1 MKAEIIN
8 QPYSGEFEERIYD
21 VESVWNSQSWTWIK
35 FTEENGNE
43 KVGQFRG
50 FPKNV
55 KVSKQKNE
63 IVVLTSDCVFRLDAL
78 ELNIIESEKQAD
90 YGNLEV
96 TPNGTFILSEYSD
109 IYKLENSLSDMQNIK
124 SPFEMDMI
132 EFKSWNRIILEFE
145 CTEIANY
152 ERSQIMELNIAEWTI
167 KIKKNDTT
175 TTCIKHS

>member
-35 FTEENGNE
+35 FINESGIE

-50 FPKNV
+50 FPKDV

-63 IVVLTSDCVFRLDAL
+63 IVVLTSDCIFRLDSH
-78 ELNIIESEKQAD
+78 ELNIIESKKQVD

-96 TPNGTFILSEYSD
+96 SPKGTFILSEYGE
-109 IYKLENSLSDMQNIK
+109 IYKVKKSLSEMQIIE
-124 SPFEMDMI
+124 SPFELDWI
-132 EFKSWNRIILEFE
+132 EFKKWNGDILEFE
-145 CTEIANY
+145 CSELANY
-152 ERSQIMELNIAEWTI
+152 ERTEIMELNTVDWTI
-167 KIKKNDTT
+167 KIKKTT
-175 TTCIKHS
+175 PQQRV

>member
-35 FTEENGNE
+35 FTNDNGVE

-50 FPKNV
+50 FPKEV
-55 KVSKQKNE
+55 KVSDQKNE
-63 IVVLTSDCVFRLDAL
+63 VIVLTSDCVFRLDTN
-78 ELNIIESEKQAD
+78 ELNIIESENQVD

-96 TPNGTFILSEYSD
+96 TPNGTFIFSEFSD
-109 IYKLENSLSDMQNIK
+109 VYKMENSLSDMQIIK

-132 EFKSWNRIILEFE
+132 EFKEWNGNILEFE
-145 CTEIANY
+145 CDEMGRW
-152 ERSQIMELNIAEWTI
+152 ERHEIMELDTIEWTI
-167 KIKKNDTT
+167 KIKKTHHNNV
-175 TTCIKHS
+175 

>member
-8 QPYSGEFEERIYD
+8 QPYSGEFEEKIYD
-21 VESVWNSQSWTWIK
+21 VENVWNSQSWTWIK
-35 FTEENGNE
+35 FTDESGIE

-50 FPKNV
+50 FPKDV

-63 IVVLTSDCVFRLDAL
+63 IVVLTSDCAFRLDSR
-78 ELNIIESEKQAD
+78 ELNIIESEKQVD

-96 TPNGTFILSEYSD
+96 TPNGTFIFSEYSD
-109 IYKLENSLSDMQNIK
+109 IYKLENSLSDMQIIQ

-132 EFKSWNRIILEFE
+132 EFKGLNGNILEFE

-152 ERSQIMELNIAEWTI
+152 ERNEIMELNTTDWTI
-167 KIKKNDTT
+167 KIKKTT
-175 TTCIKHS
+175 PQQRV

>member
-35 FTEENGNE
+35 FEDNSGIE

-50 FPKNV
+50 FPKDV
-55 KVSKQKNE
+55 KISKQKNE
-63 IVVLTSDCVFRLDAL
+63 IVVLTSDCIFRLDTS
-78 ELNIIESEKQAD
+78 ELNIIESEKQVD

-96 TPNGTFILSEYSD
+96 TPNGTFIFSEYSN
-109 IYKLENSLSDMQNIK
+109 IYKMGNSFSDMYIIK

-132 EFKSWNRIILEFE
+132 KFKSWNGNILEFE
-145 CTEIANY
+145 CDEMGGW
-152 ERSQIMELNIAEWTI
+152 ERHEIMELDVTNWTI
-167 KIKKNDTT
+167 KPKKNAPQQR
-175 TTCIKHS
+175 I